1 MTRTKQLDGQLTL
14 DMFEPTPSYK
24 PFDCPHELKVVDI
37 GGGKSLCALMDAWT
51 NCREV
56 NKCVYAAIRCNQF

>member
-1 MTRTKQLDGQLTL
+1 MKAKQLEGQLLL
-14 DMFEPTPSYK
+14 DIFEPTLSYK

-37 GGGKSLCALMDAWT
+37 GGGKSLCALIDSWT

-56 NKCVYAAIRCNQF
+56 ARCVYEVLHG

>member
-1 MTRTKQLDGQLTL
+1 MGGKPHASQLQLDI
-14 DMFEPTPSYK
+14 FEPPPSYK
-24 PFDCPHELKVVDI
+24 PFDCPHELKTVDI

-56 NKCVYAAIRCNQF
+56 GHCVHAVIRG

>member
-1 MTRTKQLDGQLTL
+1 MKTKKLANQLQLDI
-14 DMFEPTPSYK
+14 FEPAQTHQ

-37 GGGKSLCALMDAWT
+37 GGGKSLCALTDSWT

-56 NKCVYAAIRCNQF
+56 ARCVYEVLHG